1 MKDKLS
7 APLMGT
13 VKYQRGKD
21 PRKIVNESLS
31 VFFKDAL
38 RVSLKDPRQAL
49 YFLQTIKNQRQAT
62 RTRARLEKEGIRVP
76 PIMVFSVTDRCN
88 LHCKGCYHK
97 ALHHAAGQEMSEE
110 KIRSVLAEAR
120 DLGIS
125 FVVLLGGEPLV
136 RREIIRITADF
147 PEIIFLV
154 VTNGTLLNDD
164 LLAELKGQ
172 KNFVPV
178 ISLEGW
184 EEDTDSRRGQGV
196 YEILQKIIEKV
207 KKSSLFWSVSLTVTR
222 SNFATVTDNAFIS
235 FLHKL
240 GCKLFF
246 FVEYTPVDEGTEDW
260 VITDTQRAELLKTR
274 DSLRTAFNALFIALP
289 GDEDEIGGCLS
300 AGRGFIHINAQGDVE
315 PCPFAPYSDTSLMRT
330 SLKDALQ
337 SEFLKAIREKHQD
350 FTESQGGCTLWMERK
365 WVQSL
370 LEKTKEAI

>member
-1 MKDKLS
+1 
-7 APLMGT
+7 MGS
-13 VKYQRGKD
+13 VKYQRVKD
-21 PRKIVNESLS
+21 PRKIVNESLA
-31 VFFKDAL
+31 VFFEDAL

-49 YFLQTIKNQRQAT
+49 YFVQTIKNQRQAAS
-62 RTRARLEKEGIRVP
+62 TRAKLEKEGIRVP
-76 PIMVFSVTDRCN
+76 PIMVFSITDRCN

-97 ALHHAAGQEMSEE
+97 ALHHANGQEISDE
-110 KIRSVLAEAR
+110 KIRDVLAEAR
-120 DLGIS
+120 ALGIS

-136 RREIIRITADF
+136 RREIIHITADF

-154 VTNGTLLNDD
+154 VTNGTMLNDD

-172 KNFVPV
+172 RNFVPV

-196 YEILQKIIEKV
+196 YETLRQIIEKV
-207 KKSSLFWSVSLTVTR
+207 KKSNLFWSVSLTVTR
-222 SNFATVTDNAFIS
+222 SNFATVTDNAFIT
-235 FLHKL
+235 FLRKL

-260 VITDTQRAELLKTR
+260 VITDAQRTELLKTR
-274 DSLRTAFNALFIALP
+274 DNLRAAFNALFIALP

-350 FTESQGGCTLWMERK
+350 FTETQGGCTLWIQRE

-370 LEKTKEAI
+370 LVKSKEVT